1 MFERI
6 AKFLGADRETQR
18 KRIVKNCVD
27 MILYSHID
35 TKQISPVES
44 SLVLNEVRK
53 EVLER
58 LKESLKQKEIE
69 AEQISHSLLLNISF
83 NDTSK

>member
-58 LKESLKQKEIE
+58 LKESLKQKEME
-69 AEQISHSLLLNISF
+69 VEQIFHSLLNISF
-83 NDTSK
+83 NDTAK

>member
-6 AKFLGADRETQR
+6 VKFLGADRETQK

-58 LKESLKQKEIE
+58 LKESLKQKEME
-69 AEQISHSLLLNISF
+69 VEQISHSLLNISF
-83 NDTSK
+83 NDTAK